1 MFIRQLSLWDNVAL
15 EKGYCRLAALDFKE
29 AISQFNEALKG
40 PGEKADIQKAIEA
53 AKFWQEKLASSE
65 IKNLLK
71 EFIGYPFLPQWRNF
85 KEALLLSATDLI
97 LKEKS
102 KDLCQVKTAFDQ
114 LLLLDAFQKAEELIS
129 QALKHHPEKYELF
142 YFLAQAQWLKGIQ
155 AEANGN
161 YLRALLYYPDVN
173 YLDRIENKPL
183 KALIKIYAPE
193 MVPAFAWI
201 EGVLSF
207 ITLKDKIK
215 PVNELHEKG
224 IKCYSLLQKAE
235 ETWRKEDIKT
245 SIRCRG
251 ELKTIAPNLYQKYF
265 DLLRQRKGIF
275 RMADQS
281 R

>member
-15 EKGYCRLAALDFKE
+15 EKGYRRLAALDFKE

-65 IKNLLK
+65 IRNLLK
-71 EFIGYPFLPQWRNF
+71 EFMGYPFLPQWRNF
-85 KEALLLSATDLI
+85 KEALLLSVTHFI

-102 KDLCQVKTAFDQ
+102 KDLCLVKTAFDQ
-114 LLLLDAFQKAEELIS
+114 LLLLDAFQKAEELIL

-142 YFLAQAQWLKGIQ
+142 YLLAQAQWLKGIQ

-183 KALIKIYAPE
+183 KALIKIHAPE
-193 MVPAFAWI
+193 MVPAFAWVK
-201 EGVLSF
+201 GVLSF

-215 PVNELHEKG
+215 PLNELHEKG

-265 DLLRQRKGIF
+265 DLLQQRKGIF
-275 RMADQS
+275 RMADHS
-281 R
+281 G